1 MLNFLYSKTKGIKLS
16 NPYPPIIRF
25 VCPHCGDGKT
35 RDAQNTRIHIR
46 NYHPEISEVEYER
59 YIVGCRY
66 PTIDIEWL
74 VQRYVDRLET
84 MVGLQRKGI
93 FVKKYLQTIG
103 VARDWRADLSL
114 MGILKRYPDVQTAE
128 DVRAAYEHDLIGKFR
143 KASPE
148 QRFQGYLNRE
158 NSKLEKSGQAELI
171 ETISTLKTIKF
182 VKQRLQEVVAER
194 DEESETEANPE

>member
-1 MLNFLYSKTKGIKLS
+1 MS
-16 NPYPPIIRF
+16 NPYPPILRF
-25 VCPHCGDGKT
+25 VCPYCENGTD
-35 RDAQNTRIHIR
+35 RDAQTFRRHIV
-46 NYHPEISEVEYER
+46 NHHPDISELEYER

-84 MVGLQRKGI
+84 MIGLQRKGI
-93 FVKKYLQTIG
+93 FIKKYLQTIG
-103 VARDWRADLSL
+103 VARDWRSDLSL

-128 DVRAAYEHDLIGKFR
+128 DVRAAYEQDLIGKFR

-158 NSKLEKSGQAELI
+158 NSKLEKAGQADLI
-171 ETISTLKTIKF
+171 EPITTLKTIKF
-182 VKQRLQEVVAER
+182 VKQRLQDAVAER
-194 DEESETEANPE
+194 DEETENESNPE